1 MSVNNVPADELI
13 SRAAKELKKLNE
25 LKPPFWADFVKTGM
39 SRERTPVNPDWWY
52 VRAASVLRKTFVF
65 GPIGVSKLRVDYGG
79 RKNRGVAGEHTFKGS
94 GNILR
99 KVFQQLEKAGL
110 VKQAKKGN
118 HKGRI
123 ATPKGVSFLDK
134 ISNQIMKELNIVIPP
149 SSKEELQIE
158 DEKKSQKKKSK

>member
-1 MSVNNVPADELI
+1 MSVYDVPADELI
-13 SRAAKELKKLNE
+13 TRAAKELKKLNE
-25 LKPPFWADFVKTGM
+25 LKPPFWADFVKTGI
-39 SRERTPVNPDWWY
+39 SRERPPINPDWWY
-52 VRAASVLRKTFVF
+52 TRAASVLRKTSVF

-110 VKQAKKGN
+110 VKQGKKGN

-123 ATPKGVSFLDK
+123 TTAKGTSFLDK
-134 ISNQIMKELNIVIPP
+134 ISNQIMKDLNITIP
-149 SSKEELQIE
+149 SFNKEEAST
-158 DEKKSQKKKSK
+158 DEASKKKKTK

>member
-1 MSVNNVPADELI
+1 MSVYNVPADELI

-25 LKPPFWADFVKTGM
+25 LKPPFWADFVKTGI
-39 SRERTPVNPDWWY
+39 SRERPPINPEWWY
-52 VRAASVLRKTFVF
+52 TRAASILRKTLVF

-99 KVFQQLEKAGL
+99 KIFQQLEKAGF
-110 VKQAKKGN
+110 VKQGKKGN

-123 ATPKGVSFLDK
+123 ITPKGTSFLDK
-134 ISNQIMKELNIVIPP
+134 ISNQIMKDLNITIPS
-149 SSKEELQIE
+149 SSKEDLQIE
-158 DEKKSQKKKSK
+158 DVKEKKKKK